1 MATTKKD
8 PTGTRVHGR
17 PDNIVNVR
25 DEIVSVDEV
34 ARRLGVPKTTLYG
47 WRYKGGGP
55 RSHRIGQAFALPV
68 ERRCRV
74 ARRPGVKDAGPA
86 VRMPATSAH
95 T

>member
-68 ERRCRV
+68 ERRSRV